1 VDISESH
8 GPAIMNFNKFII
20 AQLRK
25 VGRNSGRY
33 RQKYY
38 VFLTSI
44 SVEKGR
50 VAMKS
55 NLPES
60 PKGQTLR
67 RRINTIVTLLFLTLL
82 VGSLVVVVNMIRHG
96 SSHAANSASSG
107 HSASSRSGH
116 LAGSSSL
123 SVFVAGGL
131 GELNKLDAQTGK
143 LIWRFQSQGKEIPA
157 PPTVANGIVYFG
169 STDGNVYAVNADN
182 GTQLWEFTTDG
193 TILGSPTVDNG
204 VVYAGSDNGSL
215 YALDAQTGNKLWSYH
230 AAPGNEIVSVE
241 TVTVA
246 NGSIYGTSS
255 NNTSHSFAFAV
266 DAKTGAQTWI
276 QQVNNEL
283 LSAPQFSDG
292 KLYVVTA
299 ALTQAGKSTSIE
311 SHLDVFDAAS
321 GSLPQQTSQ
330 DTESINANIPRLGTP
345 TVANGVVFYS
355 ALNGNVSAVSAG
367 TAAVQWKHSF
377 GGQIDAAPQV
387 ANGFVYVGVS
397 NGSIQNN
404 PILALNAGDGSPH
417 WQHSITNY
425 AGGNL
430 VVNNGMLYVGA
441 SDCTLYALN
450 ANTGSVNWTYS
461 DGAPFCNTP
470 ITVA

>member
-1 VDISESH
+1 
-8 GPAIMNFNKFII
+8 
-20 AQLRK
+20 
-25 VGRNSGRY
+25 
-33 RQKYY
+33 
-38 VFLTSI
+38 
-44 SVEKGR
+44 
-50 VAMKS
+50 MKS
-55 NLPES
+55 NLPDS
-60 PKGQTLR
+60 PKGPTLR
-67 RRINTIVTLLFLTLL
+67 RRIETVVALLFLTLL
-82 VGSLVVVVNMIRHG
+82 VGSLIVVVNMIHHS
-96 SSHAANSASSG
+96 SSHAARSASSG
-107 HSASSRSGH
+107 HTASRTSGR
-116 LAGSSSL
+116 LAGSASL

-143 LIWRFQSQGKEIPA
+143 LLWRFQTQGKEIPA
-157 PPTVANGIVYFG
+157 PPTVADGMVYFG

-182 GTQLWEFTTDG
+182 GAQLWQFPTDG
-193 TILGSPTVDNG
+193 TILGSPTVDTG

-215 YALDAQTGNKLWSYH
+215 YALDAKTGNKLWTYH
-230 AAPGNEIVSVE
+230 AATSSEIVAVG
-241 TVTVA
+241 TVTVV

-255 NNTSHSFAFAV
+255 NNSSHSFVFAV
-266 DAKTGAQTWI
+266 DAKTGAQSWI

-311 SHLDVFDAAS
+311 SHLDVFDAAT
-321 GSLPQQTSQ
+321 GALPQQTSQ
-330 DTESINANIPRLGTP
+330 DTESINANIPLLGAP
-345 TVANGVVFYS
+345 TVANGVVFYT
-355 ALNGNVSAVSAG
+355 ALNGDVSAVSAG
-367 TAAVQWKHSF
+367 DAAVQWKHSF

-425 AGGNL
+425 AGGNI
-430 VVNNGMLYVGA
+430 VVNTTMLYVGA

-450 ANTGSVNWTYS
+450 ANTGSVNWTYN

>member
-1 VDISESH
+1 
-8 GPAIMNFNKFII
+8 
-20 AQLRK
+20 
-25 VGRNSGRY
+25 
-33 RQKYY
+33 
-38 VFLTSI
+38 
-44 SVEKGR
+44 
-50 VAMKS
+50 MKS

-67 RRINTIVTLLFLTLL
+67 HRINILVTLLFLTLL
-82 VGSLVVVVNMIRHG
+82 VGSLIVVVNMVHHS
-96 SSHAANSASSG
+96 SSHAASTS
-107 HSASSRSGH
+107 SASSRH
-116 LAGSSSL
+116 LADSSSL

-143 LIWRFQSQGKEIPA
+143 LIWRFQTQGKGIPA
-157 PPTVANGIVYFG
+157 PPTVTDGIVYFG
-169 STDGNVYAVNADN
+169 STNGNVYAVNADN
-182 GTQLWEFTTDG
+182 GAQLWEFTTDG

-215 YALDAQTGNKLWSYH
+215 YALDAKTGNKLWTYH
-230 AAPGNEIVSVE
+230 AATSNEVVSVG
-241 TVTVA
+241 TVTVV

-255 NNTSHSFAFAV
+255 NNTSHSFVFAV

-276 QQVNNEL
+276 QQINNEL
-283 LSAPQFSDG
+283 LSAPQFSGG

-299 ALTQAGKSTSIE
+299 ALTQAGNSTNIE

-321 GSLPQQTSQ
+321 GSLPAQTSQ
-330 DTESINANIPRLGTP
+330 DTESINANIPTLGTP
-345 TVANGVVFYS
+345 TVANGVVFYT
-355 ALNGNVSAVSAG
+355 ALNGDVSAVSADN
-367 TAAVQWKHSF
+367 AAMQWKQSF
-377 GGQIDAAPQV
+377 GGQIDTAPQV

-425 AGGNL
+425 AGGNI

-450 ANTGSVNWTYS
+450 ANAGSVNWTYN
-461 DGAPFCNTP
+461 DGAPSCNTP